1 MGFQVHCQFL
11 PLHFLLKNQQEIKVW
26 ISKLFVKL
34 DETKLTF
41 QSKLGKKWEGLN
53 NR

>member
-1 MGFQVHCQFL
+1 
-11 PLHFLLKNQQEIKVW
+11 LKDQQEIKTQF
-26 ISKLFVKL
+26 SKLFVKL

-41 QSKLGKKWEGLN
+41 QSKHGKKWEGLD